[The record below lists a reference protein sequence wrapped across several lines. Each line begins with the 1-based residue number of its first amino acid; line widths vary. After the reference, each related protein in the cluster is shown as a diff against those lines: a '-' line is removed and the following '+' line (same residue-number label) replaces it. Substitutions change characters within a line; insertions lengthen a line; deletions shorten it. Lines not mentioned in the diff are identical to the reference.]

1 MVKKTA
7 QKGDTAVATARGVN
21 GGLVRSGKGKREVLA
36 GHYKRLGVPSENEAF
51 DQVFKKEVDAWA
63 QKEEETSKADVGN
76 VELEKE
82 FTEDEVEACVN
93 KLKCHKA
100 AGADGIV
107 NEFMKFGGKG
117 MIQLMVLLY
126 NWVWKNE
133 YTPSRWREGVV
144 VNLFKKGDK
153 TDPGNYRGITLLNTV
168 GKVFCKLLNDRIVGV
183 LEKEHS
189 ISEGQ
194 AGFRKKRG
202 CVDHVFTVGRIIQ
215 GRKRAGKPT
224 YCFFLDVKK
233 ANGTECCLRMILS
246 ECRTPLRGLQL
257 QINAAKKFSDKW
269 RLSANVEKSAVM
281 VCNENEEEPVEHRW
295 KWGIEEIAVVD

>member
-1 MVKKTA
+1 MVKKIA
-7 QKGDTAVATARGVN
+7 QGGDTGVATLRGVN
-21 GGLVRSGKGKREVLA
+21 GGLVSSRKGKREVLA

-51 DQVFKKEVDAWA
+51 DQAFKKEVDTWA

-168 GKVFCKLLNDRIVGV
+168 GKCSVSC
-183 LEKEHS
+183 
-189 ISEGQ
+189 
-194 AGFRKKRG
+194 
-202 CVDHVFTVGRIIQ
+202 
-215 GRKRAGKPT
+215 
-224 YCFFLDVKK
+224 
-233 ANGTECCLRMILS
+233 
-246 ECRTPLRGLQL
+246 
-257 QINAAKKFSDKW
+257 
-269 RLSANVEKSAVM
+269 
-281 VCNENEEEPVEHRW
+281 
-295 KWGIEEIAVVD
+295 